1 MGVKLSEKRRA
12 ESKMPLVG
20 VGVIVIKEDKVLL
33 GKRKNTHG
41 EGTWSFPGGHLKFN
55 EGVEDCARREVWE
68 EVGISIMNLRYAT
81 FTNDIFH
88 QEGKHYVTLFVVCN
102 YQSGEVS
109 VREPHKCEKW
119 DWFEWDDLPQPLFL
133 PIQNL
138 LKQNFN
144 PFSL

>member
-1 MGVKLSEKRRA
+1 
-12 ESKMPLVG
+12 MPLVG
-20 VGVIVIKEDKVLL
+20 VGVIVIKGDKVLL

-41 EGTWSFPGGHLKFN
+41 GGTWSFPGGHLEFN
-55 EGVEDCARREVWE
+55 EGIEDCARREVRE
-68 EVGISIMNLRYAT
+68 EVGISITNLRYAT

-88 QEGKHYVTLFVVCN
+88 QEGKHYVTLFVVCDH
-102 YQSGEVS
+102 QAGEVS

-119 DWFEWDDLPQPLFL
+119 AWFEWDDLPQPLFH

-144 PFSL
+144 PFSFVTRK